1 MTLFR
6 KSQNRSLDPKGRL
19 MLPVEYRE
27 ALLACASADS
37 SVESSTTGMELAP
50 SPNARADAAAFVLTG
65 FYGRLVAYTLKDWE
79 KNVEQLSR
87 IRNPSMKLS
96 RFMSKV
102 MGLAEEVAL
111 DSQGR
116 IRIPQPLMREA
127 GLVKD
132 AVLVGMGRK
141 FEIWD
146 QARFEALELEDVADE
161 LAAGGIDISL

>member
-1 MTLFR
+1 
-6 KSQNRSLDPKGRL
+6 

-27 ALLACASADS
+27 ALLACASSKTSEPSAR
-37 SVESSTTGMELAP
+37 LAEVP
-50 SPNARADAAAFVLTG
+50 PLAGPAEVAFVLTG
-65 FYGRLVAYTLKDWE
+65 FYGRLVAYTLEDWE
-79 KNVEQLSR
+79 RNVEQLSR
-87 IRNPSMKLS
+87 VRNPSMKLS

-102 MGLAEEVAL
+102 MGLAEEVVP

-127 GLVKD
+127 GLIKD
-132 AVLVGMGRK
+132 VVLVGLGRK

>member
-1 MTLFR
+1 
-6 KSQNRSLDPKGRL
+6 

-27 ALLACASADS
+27 ALLACAQGSAS
-37 SVESSTTGMELAP
+37 PTAPNAAETTAEAAP
-50 SPNARADAAAFVLTG
+50 SFVLTG
-65 FYGRLVAYTLKDWE
+65 FYGRLVAYVPEDWE
-79 KNVEQLSR
+79 RNVEQLSR

-96 RFMSKV
+96 RFMSKI
-102 MGLAEEVAL
+102 MGLAEEVAA
-111 DSQGR
+111 DPQGR
-116 IRIPQPLMREA
+116 VRIPQPLMREA

-132 AVLVGMGRK
+132 VVLVGMGRK